1 MFISQKK
8 RKIISTT
15 AFYFKEFEEFL
26 HGRVIYAVTVA
37 VCHVLSYEKQV
48 PYRPGQTVFIFWSS
62 VKYIVFLQNEEDKD
76 SLCVL
81 GEYLSV
87 ASR

>member
-15 AFYFKEFEEFL
+15 AFYFKEFEGFL

-37 VCHVLSYEKQV
+37 VCHALGHEKRV
-48 PYRPGQTVFIFWSS
+48 P
-62 VKYIVFLQNEEDKD
+62 
-76 SLCVL
+76 
-81 GEYLSV
+81 
-87 ASR
+87 